1 MYFKQSKSSLTRRLP
16 GLFCTLRLPGGGG
29 GWTPLEIARML
40 PDFYHLWLIRSGSTS
55 STGGT
60 KKNFGFWPILTAMTS
75 FSVWWRHMTR
85 KEEIR
90 NIAIKT
96 LFINVQKAATY
107 QNVRI
112 DSVYL
117 LHTQILRY
125 DVILTSLWRHFR
137 VWYKWHH
144 CDVIFGQKNLKKIM
158 EIAEPKS
165 FISYVSLFLLSLLE
179 KKLQRF

>member
-1 MYFKQSKSSLTRRLP
+1 MHVNSARSTINPAFTRTFLHPPFTRGGRLDP
-16 GLFCTLRLPGGGG
+16 PPR
-29 GWTPLEIARML
+29 IARML

-96 LFINVQKAATY
+96 LFIIVREADTY
-107 QNVRI
+107 QNDRI

-117 LHTQILRY
+117 LYMQILRY

-137 VWYKWHH
+137 V
-144 CDVIFGQKNLKKIM
+144 CTNDVTVTSFLVKKIWK
-158 EIAEPKS
+158 KS
-165 FISYVSLFLLSLLE
+165 W
-179 KKLQRF
+179 R